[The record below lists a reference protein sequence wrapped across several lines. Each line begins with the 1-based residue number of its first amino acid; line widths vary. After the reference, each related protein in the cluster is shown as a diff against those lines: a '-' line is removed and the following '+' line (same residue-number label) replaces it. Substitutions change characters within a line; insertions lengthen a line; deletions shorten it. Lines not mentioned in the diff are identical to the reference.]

1 MIMIIMTM
9 MMMMMLMIL
18 GLQKGKKRVHRQ
30 VKKLLWNLPVAQVV
44 APHDEQNALTTTMV
58 MVMLLMM
65 MMMMIICQGWRENSA
80 RYTYNN

>member
-1 MIMIIMTM
+1 
-9 MMMMMLMIL
+9 MIL
-18 GLQKGKKRVHRQ
+18 DLRKGKKTVHRQ
-30 VKKLLWNLPVAQVV
+30 VKKLLWSLPVAQVV

-65 MMMMIICQGWRENSA
+65 MMMMMMMIICQGWRENSA